1 MKKILIKIFLTISLI
16 LPIGA
21 ITVVE
26 ARDIPSEYIL
36 SKPQGSIDLWIVS
49 FETPKNDENDDE
61 IDDKNNDEIKVTG
74 KDGLI
79 ELLKFIQNILLKV
92 ALPVVAVGVSIYT
105 AYELLTAEWNEAK
118 MKKAWSSV
126 VYGIIAIIC
135 ILLSY
140 TVVSVISSL
149 SF

>member
-16 LPIGA
+16 LPLGA

-49 FETPKNDENDDE
+49 TETSKDG
-61 IDDKNNDEIKVTG
+61 EIKATG
-74 KDGLI
+74 KDGFI

-126 VYGIIAIIC
+126 VYGVIAIIC

>member
-16 LPIGA
+16 LPLGA

-61 IDDKNNDEIKVTG
+61 IDDKIDDEIKVTG
-74 KDGLI
+74 KDGFI

>member
-16 LPIGA
+16 LPLGA

-49 FETPKNDENDDE
+49 TETSKDG
-61 IDDKNNDEIKVTG
+61 EIKATG
-74 KDGLI
+74 KDGFI

>member
-16 LPIGA
+16 LPLST
-21 ITVVE
+21 ITIVE

-36 SKPQGSIDLWIVS
+36 SKPQGSIDLWIVNT
-49 FETPKNDENDDE
+49 ETSKDG
-61 IDDKNNDEIKVTG
+61 EIKATG
-74 KDGLI
+74 KDGFI

>member
-16 LPIGA
+16 LSLGA

-49 FETPKNDENDDE
+49 TETSKDG
-61 IDDKNNDEIKVTG
+61 EIKATG
-74 KDGLI
+74 KDGFI

-126 VYGIIAIIC
+126 VYGVIAIIC

>member
-16 LPIGA
+16 LPLGA

-36 SKPQGSIDLWIVS
+36 SKPQGSIDLWIVNT
-49 FETPKNDENDDE
+49 ETSKDG
-61 IDDKNNDEIKVTG
+61 EIKATG
-74 KDGLI
+74 KDGFI

>member
-16 LPIGA
+16 LPLGA
-21 ITVVE
+21 ITMVE

-49 FETPKNDENDDE
+49 TETSKDG
-61 IDDKNNDEIKVTG
+61 EIKATG
-74 KDGLI
+74 KDGFI